1 MFNSSNSL
9 HFTYPT
15 RTHVAGE
22 MNPCREIHGFVARA
36 GIATYIEQLGVCAI
50 GDRQSSNRET
60 QALQKIRIENM
71 K

>member
-36 GIATYIEQLGVCAI
+36 GIATYIEQLGVSAI